1 MMSGLSSV
9 VRQRPLITFFVLTYA
24 LSWLA
29 WPLWAW
35 GFYPI
40 APVFSF
46 APFLA
51 ALLVLA
57 ITHGKSGVGG
67 LLRRMVRWRVGF
79 RWYAVALLLPVAL
92 ALAATGLNVVL
103 GAQAPSAADLSGWTN
118 LLPGFAIA
126 LLIPG
131 LGGAWE
137 EPGWRGF
144 ALPRLQAGRS
154 ALFAGLILGVLIAGW
169 HVPLMVV
176 GDVHWSDIVLIMGAV
191 IVFNWVFN
199 NANGSVLII
208 MLMHA
213 MNNTISGQFFS
224 PMFSGADSVRQSW
237 MLAAVWCAVAVVV
250 VLWAGPAHLS
260 RTHKKQEEKGAEEPS
275 ATKPTVP
282 PLPRPA

>member
-1 MMSGLSSV
+1 MMSDLLTV
-9 VRQRPLITFFVLTYA
+9 VKRHPIITFFVLAYA

-35 GFYPI
+35 GLYPI

-51 ALLVLA
+51 AFLVLA
-57 ITHGKSGVGG
+57 ITHGKSGIGG
-67 LLRRMVRWRVGF
+67 LLRRMVRWRVGIG
-79 RWYAVALLLPVAL
+79 WYAVALLLPAVL

-103 GAQAPSAADLSGWTN
+103 GAQAPSAADLGGWTG
-118 LLPGFAIA
+118 LLPGYAIA

-144 ALPRLQAGRS
+144 ALPRLQTGRS
-154 ALFAGLILGVLIAGW
+154 ALFAALILGVLIALW

-199 NANGSVLII
+199 NAHGSVLII

-213 MNNTISGQFFS
+213 MNNTVSGQFFS

-237 MLAAVWCAVAVVV
+237 LLAAVWCAVAIVVV
-250 VLWAGPAHLS
+250 ILAGPAHLS
-260 RTHKKQEEKGAEEPS
+260 RTHNKQEEKGTEKPS

-282 PLPRPA
+282 PVPRPA